1 MRDMTIEVATAISF
15 LRIAERSWYPFYRP
29 FSNDIAKSVADFLQE
44 SLERARKEAVPGGAS
59 CHSAE
64 HAVPETASKG
74 EQRD

>member
-44 SLERARKEAVPGGAS
+44 SLERARKEAVPADT
-59 CHSAE
+59 E
-64 HAVPETASKG
+64 
-74 EQRD
+74 